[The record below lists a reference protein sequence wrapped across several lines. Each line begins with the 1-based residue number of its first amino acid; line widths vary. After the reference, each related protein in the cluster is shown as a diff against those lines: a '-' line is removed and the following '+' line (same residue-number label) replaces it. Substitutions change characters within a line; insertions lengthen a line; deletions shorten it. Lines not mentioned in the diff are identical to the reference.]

1 MNNIKLFDWIYET
14 VMGDGGDG
22 DAVIGFMLQ
31 DYKVVAEE
39 FREYFPASWE
49 MVIGYNEIIF
59 VDQQEYITLTS
70 KDSFGTIENYG
81 PRILTW

>member
-49 MVIGYNEIIF
+49 MVIRYNEITF

-81 PRILTW
+81 SRILTW